1 MFQQDGRPKTGAD
14 AKFKEHLHQKSAQ
27 ELRAE
32 LDMIF
37 EEEAR
42 TGVNA
47 DPALVAEYFTAIETM
62 EPDDNVQIPGDFET
76 SWAIFQKN
84 HPELFPKKETKTRKR
99 TLQPFRLVEAAVLVG
114 VLLVFSASAFRWPD
128 YLVRWGQGKLHLI
141 PTSGV
146 MELTEPNEEGFTSM
160 EDALAAI
167 GADDLSIPTWIP
179 EEFEIQ
185 MISVQVTPAFSQA
198 VALYASE
205 DFNVV
210 LRISRYYNKVDMPDT
225 SFEVNENKESTV
237 YTRNDIEH
245 VLTYNL
251 DRLQA
256 VWVNGNCLCNI
267 SGNISIDEMEKMIDS
282 IYGG

>member
-47 DPALVAEYFTAIETM
+47 DPALVAEYFTAIETI

-146 MELTEPNEEGFTSM
+146 MELAEPNEEGFTSM

-179 EEFEIQ
+179 EELEIQ
-185 MISVQVTPAFSQA
+185 TISVQVTPAFSQA
-198 VALYASE
+198 VALYTAE
-205 DFNVV
+205 DSNVV
-210 LRISRYYNKVDMPDT
+210 LRISHYHDEGDMPDA
-225 SFEVNENKESTV
+225 SFEMNEGEDPSV
-237 YTRNDIEH
+237 YIKNEVEH
-245 VLTYNL
+245 ILIHNFEQ
-251 DRLQA
+251 LQA
-256 VWVNGNCLCNI
+256 IWISGNDYCSI
-267 SGNISIDEMEKMIDS
+267 SGNISTKEMKRMIDS